1 MVILIARFTA
11 KPGFEEEVAD
21 MIAGLARDVR
31 TEPGS
36 IVFEPHREAENPRAF
51 VVFEKYRDEEAFQ
64 AHMSMPYGA
73 VFNAR
78 LREVI
83 EEPESQL
90 TFLSAVEEDAH
101 PIEAR

>member
-1 MVILIARFTA
+1 MKILIARFTA
-11 KPGFEEEVAD
+11 KPGFEDEVAE

-31 TEPGS
+31 TEPGNL
-36 IVFEPHREAENPRAF
+36 VFEPHREADDPRRF
-51 VVFEKYRDEEAFQ
+51 VVFEKYLDEDAFQ

-78 LREVI
+78 LNEII

-90 TFLSAVEEDAH
+90 TFLDAVE
-101 PIEAR
+101 